1 MTLPDIEVAF
11 TDEERAIRDTARR
24 FAEETLRPVGAALDR
39 LPDPAQVI
47 ARDSPLWGV
56 FDRYRELGLAV
67 LDDVGVD
74 GEVSLLQR
82 ARLRFLVCEE
92 LGWGDAGLAISL
104 GVAGFHRF
112 FAQLTGRPALLERF
126 CGGAARDIGCWAIT
140 EPDHGSDQLIVAD
153 GGPDLGRMRAN
164 CTARRDGDAWVID
177 GQKAAWVS
185 NGTIAT
191 VATLFCT
198 VDPSQG
204 LRGGGVALVPLDL
217 PGVSRGT
224 PLDKIGQRAL
234 NQGEIFFDGVRIP
247 HDYLVVGPEAYASVV
262 EAVLTIANASMGAV
276 FVGCARAALEHAL
289 AYAKTRVQ
297 GGAPIFAHQSVKAR
311 LFRMFMQV
319 EAARALAWRAMLYNA
334 SNPPVLPYSIASK
347 VLATSTAFEVASAA
361 VQIFGG
367 NGLSREYPVEKL
379 LRDARAS
386 MIEDGCNEVL
396 GLVGAARL

>member
-1 MTLPDIEVAF
+1 MTLPDIEVSL
-11 TDEERAIRDTARR
+11 TDDERAIRDTARR

-39 LPDPAQVI
+39 LPDPAEVI
-47 ARDSPLWGV
+47 SPGSPLWGV

-67 LDDVGVD
+67 LDDVAMD
-74 GEVSLLQR
+74 GEVSLLER
-82 ARLRFLVCEE
+82 ARLRFLACEE

-104 GVAGFHRF
+104 GVSGFHRF
-112 FAQLTGRPALLERF
+112 FAQMTGRPALLERF
-126 CGGAARDIGCWAIT
+126 CRPRGRDIGCWAIT

-153 GGPDLGRMRAN
+153 GGPDVTRMRAN
-164 CTARRDGDAWVID
+164 CTARRDGDGWVID

-191 VATLFCT
+191 VAALFCT

-217 PGVSRGT
+217 PGVARGN
-224 PLDKIGQRAL
+224 PLDKLGQRAL

-247 HDYLVVGPEAYASVV
+247 EDYLVVGPDAYAGVV
-262 EAVLTIANASMGAV
+262 ETVLTLANASMGAI
-276 FVGCARAALEHAL
+276 FVGCARAALEHAI
-289 AYAKTRVQ
+289 AYAKERVQ
-297 GGAPIFAHQSVKAR
+297 GGVPIFAHQSVKAR
-311 LFRMFMQV
+311 LFKMFTQV
-319 EAARALAWRAMLYNA
+319 EAARALAWRALLYNA
-334 SNPPVLPYSIASK
+334 SNPPLVQYSIASK
-347 VLATSTAFEVASAA
+347 VLATTTAFEVASAA

-379 LRDARAS
+379 MRDARAS

-396 GLVGAARL
+396 SLVGAARL

>member
-1 MTLPDIEVAF
+1 MTLPEIEVSL
-11 TDEERAIRDTARR
+11 TDDERAIRDTARR

-39 LPDPAQVI
+39 LADPAAVM
-47 ARDSPLWGV
+47 ARDSPLWDV

-67 LDDVGVD
+67 LDDVATD
-74 GEVSLLQR
+74 GEMSLLQR

-112 FAQLTGRPALLERF
+112 FAQLTGRPALVERF
-126 CGGAARDIGCWAIT
+126 GRADGRDIGCWAIT
-140 EPDHGSDQLIVAD
+140 EPDHGSDELIVAD
-153 GGPDLGRMRAN
+153 GGAELTRMRAN
-164 CTARRDGDAWVID
+164 CTARRDGDGWRID

-217 PGVSRGT
+217 PGVSRGK
-224 PLDKIGQRAL
+224 PLDKLGQRAL
-234 NQGEIFFDGVRIP
+234 NQGEIFFDAVRIP
-247 HDYLVVGPEAYASVV
+247 ADYLVVGPDAYAGIV

-289 AYAKTRVQ
+289 AYAKERVQ
-297 GGAPIFAHQSVKAR
+297 GGVPIFAHQSVKAR
-311 LFRMFMQV
+311 LFKMFTQV
-319 EAARALAWRAMLYNA
+319 EAARALAWRALLYNA
-334 SNPPVLPYSIASK
+334 SNPPLVQYSIASK
-347 VLATSTAFEVASAA
+347 VLATTTAFEVASAA
-361 VQIFGG
+361 VQIYGG

-379 LRDARAS
+379 MRDARAS

-396 GLVGAARL
+396 SLVGAARL